1 MEEYLQQGLAEN
13 EDDGNIRRAEERG
26 EEALKS
32 ASTRKTAEQVSSG
45 SALRVHVFLHRAIGL
60 LSGWSSWRGQRD
72 RQYLFSRSSTDRP
85 SRPGNFIAFSK
96 FGHCSRSEYY
106 LIAPSGSTRGILMAN
121 HWRIHSLTSKVSLIF
136 LLYTLFVIWKVFYVE
151 FLSEIPRAMSLNR
164 QVLVVTMTLMSHK
177 FLLKGSWGAGVCCW
191 DYFGALMWYRV
202 EEIFVAADIVNPLS
216 ISVQANGLKR
226 DLFWIWGMLICI
238 YLNRSLQSRVLFSK
252 VILLFPLIWKQAITI
267 LIFFRIVTNIWLF
280 VGFWHRVCQTFSIYG
295 SAFCA
300 F

>member
-1 MEEYLQQGLAEN
+1 MKMTGTYVGPKKEVRKLWSLLPPE
-13 EDDGNIRRAEERG
+13 RRLSKFPQVLPFESTFFSTEPLGFFRVEVPG
-26 EEALKS
+26 V
-32 ASTRKTAEQVSSG
+32 ASVTANT
-45 SALRVHVFLHRAIGL
+45 FL
-60 LSGWSSWRGQRD
+60 
-72 RQYLFSRSSTDRP
+72 SRSSTDRP

-106 LIAPSGSTRGILMAN
+106 LIAPSGSTRGILMVN

-202 EEIFVAADIVNPLS
+202 EEIFVAPDIVNPLS

-238 YLNRSLQSRVLFSK
+238 YLNRSLQSRVPFSK

-280 VGFWHRVCQTFSIYG
+280 RGILAQGMSDIFNLR
-295 SAFCA
+295 FCLLC
-300 F
+300 FLVHLLLS